1 MELDIYQQAVEALAA
16 AGGSKTKA
24 AKALGIPRTTL
35 YCRLEAGT
43 TNSGNLSVKAEKRF
57 TVRHEGDE
65 ATIWSYGDEV
75 LTVDDAIAK
84 AKINLDEFYI
94 VSQECNAYPTAMK
107 LSSGSKAGGTYTE
120 RPHQVHNWQIKVK
133 VRRKAPRPIQEAIKD
148 LLKRMPK
155 KIVLPKVSRSRKRH
169 SHLMEISLYDVHLG
183 KLAWGKETGT
193 PYDVEIAIKD
203 FTNAVRELLELN
215 AGYEIDRVVFPI
227 GNDFFHVDNWLGTTA
242 KGTVVDSTDDRFQ
255 KVFRA
260 GCEAVEYAILQAR
273 SVADVDVVWVP
284 GNHDP
289 ATSWYMSEFLRAV
302 FRNDEHVRIHN
313 GERMRKYIHYGVNLL
328 GYTHGDTCNLEKLP
342 MLMMTDEPELTGQ
355 CTHRAW
361 RTGHRHT
368 KKKIKFVTAG
378 DTFNGFHIDVL
389 PSISGTDLWHYMNG
403 FVGNARTAEAW
414 LWSKTGGYR
423 THTSVPT
430 ITQVE
435 DWENPAS
442 QAINLMNRKR

>member
-1 MELDIYQQAVEALAA
+1 MEVDLYNEAVSALAA
-16 AGGSKTKA
+16 AGGSKTRA
-24 AKALGIPRTTL
+24 AEALGIPRSTF
-35 YCRLEAGT
+35 YGRISAGER
-43 TNSGNLSVKAEKRF
+43 SDGSLSVKAAKKF
-57 TVRHEGDE
+57 SVRHEGDV

-84 AKINLDEFYI
+84 ANIDLDEFYI
-94 VSQECNAYPTAMK
+94 LSQECNSYPTSMK
-107 LSSGSKAGGTYTE
+107 LATGDKKTGTYSET
-120 RPHQVHNWQIKVK
+120 PHQVHNWQIKIKVK
-133 VRRKAPRPIQEAIKD
+133 RKAPKPIQDAIKD
-148 LLKRMPK
+148 LLNRLPK
-155 KIVLPKVSRSRKRH
+155 KISLPKVSRPRKRQT
-169 SHLMEISLYDVHLG
+169 HLMEISLFDAHFG
-183 KLAWGKETGT
+183 KLCWGKETGT
-193 PYDVEIAIKD
+193 NYDLEIATKD
-203 FTNAVRELLELN
+203 FTHAVTDLLELN
-215 AGYEIDRVVFPI
+215 AGYAIDRVVFPI

-260 GCEAVEYAILQAR
+260 GCEAVEFAILRAR
-273 SVADVDVVWVP
+273 EVADVDVVWVP

-302 FRNDEHVRIHN
+302 FRGDQHVRVHN

-328 GYTHGDTCNLEKLP
+328 GYTHGDTCALDKLP
-342 MLMMTDEPELTGQ
+342 MLMMTDEPSLTGQ

-414 LWSKTGGYR
+414 LWSKEGGYR

-430 ITQVE
+430 ITQVD

-442 QAINLMNRKR
+442 QAINLMNKGR